1 MLPNCP
7 PKMSHF
13 EQQEEVPIL
22 TRGLNGFSSAS
33 FPEKQWKGL
42 DMLLHGA
49 ETLNEIVTVPF
60 NREVLLSDLEGPLA
74 NLHWNFYYKDNLS
87 VFSLHPA
94 PPPPSVICLFL
105 LLGCKSLAARDCV
118 WLAHCESQCLLK
130 GSLSLG

>member
-87 VFSLHPA
+87 VFSLHPYLC
-94 PPPPSVICLFL
+94 SLLRTLLVTSLSRCYVWSGFL
-105 LLGCKSLAARDCV
+105 LKRNG
-118 WLAHCESQCLLK
+118 HI
-130 GSLSLG
+130 